1 MDTKI
6 YEGGCVP
13 EITTNVHGII
23 IIIII
28 IIVVVVVVLFTD
40 AHNTFSNF

>member
-28 IIVVVVVVLFTD
+28 IIVVVVVLFTD